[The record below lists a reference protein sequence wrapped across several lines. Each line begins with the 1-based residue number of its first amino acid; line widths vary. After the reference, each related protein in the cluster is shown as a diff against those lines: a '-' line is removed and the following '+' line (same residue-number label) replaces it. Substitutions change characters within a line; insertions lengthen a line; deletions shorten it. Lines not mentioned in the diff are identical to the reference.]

1 MQWST
6 GNVGRHALR
15 AILDH
20 PELELAGV
28 YVTSPAKAGID
39 VGELLGREPVGVRT
53 TADLDAV
60 LALDADC
67 VSHMPLPSK
76 QVGDDPD
83 KDTKDI
89 CRLLASGKN
98 VVTTV
103 GYVYPKAYGPDVVD
117 ALEAACGEGGSSLH
131 GTGLNPGFMA
141 EVMPLT
147 LSALSQRID
156 QVYVRESSEFSRYP
170 SPEIILGMMG
180 FGQPAEAYEAH
191 GARYRGWLSGLFAES
206 VWMVADGLGV
216 ALDGIETTRGGGAG
230 RRRISRSPPGSSP
243 AGTVAAQRWT
253 WRGMVGARPVVVLEA
268 VYKAAPHVAPDW
280 PGSGWLTRIEGKPSI
295 TLDVDHWI
303 GSGLLATAMHAVHA
317 IPAVVAAPPGIRTF
331 LDLPL
336 LVGRH
341 VVQPAT
347 MGPAWVVGPEG

>member
-1 MQWST
+1 MTIRVVQWST

-28 YVTSPAKAGID
+28 FVTSPAKAGLD
-39 VGELLGREPVGVRT
+39 VGELLGRDPVGVRT
-53 TADLDAV
+53 TADLDEV
-60 LALDADC
+60 LALAADC

-117 ALEAACGEGGSSLH
+117 ALEAACATGRSSLH

-141 EVMPLT
+141 ELMPLT

-180 FGQPAEAYEAH
+180 FGQPAAAYEAH

-216 ALDGIETTRGGGAG
+216 ALDGIEATEEVELAGADIEIAAG
-230 RRRISRSPPGSSP
+230 VVA

-253 WRGMVGARPVVVLEA
+253 WRGMVGERPVIVLEA
-268 VYKAAPHVAPDW
+268 VYKAAPHVAPEW

-341 VVQPAT
+341 VVT
-347 MGPAWVVGPEG
+347 RG